1 MTWINKI
8 LTSLSLF
15 ILPVFPSFATKTPQQ
30 AYIDKYAALAVH
42 EMYRSGVPASIT
54 LAQGMLESGNGLSE
68 LAVKGNNHFGIKCH
82 NNWTG
87 GKMYHDDDAKGE
99 CFRKYSDPELSYRD
113 HSDFLRYRDRYKF
126 LFDLELTDYKGWAH
140 GLKKAGYATDPSY
153 PSKLIRLI
161 ETYKLHEYDRKPSNF
176 SQPVVKEEKPV
187 RKNTRKH
194 AEPLPVEPPKSPSQ
208 MEQPQKVS
216 QAQKESF
223 HFTVSREMYSQ
234 NGVPFVYS
242 TEGETYK
249 SIAQAYGLFHKEIL
263 KMNDLTQDEP
273 LRPGT
278 VVYLQAKKKKA
289 AKGIEMHFI
298 DADETLRD
306 IAQRY
311 AVRLSAIYKLNGL
324 TSAYVPRSG
333 DCIRLRK

>member
-8 LTSLSLF
+8 LTSLFLF

-176 SQPVVKEEKPV
+176 SQSVVKEEKPV
-187 RKNTRKH
+187 RKNTKKH

-311 AVRLSAIYKLNGL
+311 AVRLSAIYKINGL